1 MSRLAAT
8 ATLRARVRCP
18 FCKDPG
24 NASKVIDSRE
34 SSGGSVIR
42 RRRECLVCERRYTT
56 YERLEEMPLKVVK
69 KDGRR
74 EPFEREK
81 IMACLQRSCEKLPV
95 SEEQIAAM
103 AESIEQEVRE
113 VHERE
118 VPSRFIG
125 ELIMLRLRQLS
136 KVAYVRYASIYREF
150 REPADFLAELR
161 PLIEDGPPEE
171 RATGP
176 S

>member
-1 MSRLAAT
+1 M
-8 ATLRARVRCP
+8 RCP
-18 FCKDPG
+18 FCKD
-24 NASKVIDSRE
+24 ASHQSKVIDSRE
-34 SSGGSVIR
+34 SAGGSVIR
-42 RRRECLVCERRYTT
+42 RRRECLTCGRRYTT

-81 IMACLQRSCEKLPV
+81 VLACLERSCEKLDV
-95 SEEQIAAM
+95 SEEQIAAL

-125 ELIMLRLRQLS
+125 ELIMLRLRQLH

-150 REPADFLAELR
+150 REPEDFLAELR
-161 PLIEDGPPEE
+161 PLLEEPPSP
-171 RATGP
+171 AP
-176 S
+176 SST